1 MTGAVDDPLT
11 LVDSVF
17 LTVFWILV
25 EAAFFGFR
33 TWVIWTNVVVA
44 ALLRVCIVNQCQVRR
59 RQSRRPINV
68 GDETANECDVDI
80 NLRIKRL
87 GFGGD
92 PAAPCLVTKS
102 SVGRDSS
109 FR

>member
-44 ALLRVCIVNQCQVRR
+44 ALLRVCIVNQY
-59 RQSRRPINV
+59 
-68 GDETANECDVDI
+68 
-80 NLRIKRL
+80 
-87 GFGGD
+87 
-92 PAAPCLVTKS
+92 
-102 SVGRDSS
+102 
-109 FR
+109 